1 MSKSTKKNI
10 AIGSRSNVSRKG
22 SMRTNEKA
30 SDGIPSNSRSDVS
43 KKRSVRTNGYASDGM
58 PSKNDENAHVTRS
71 TYVEVLKGRNK
82 RTNMQNTY
90 IERDESSC
98 VRLSVS
104 WMKENKNGYN
114 NLTLSIQ

>member
-43 KKRSVRTNGYASDGM
+43 RKLNVRTNEYTSDGI
-58 PSKNDENAHVTRS
+58 PSKNDEHAHVTRS
-71 TYVEVLKGRNK
+71 TYAEVLKGRNK
-82 RTNMQNTY
+82 RTNLQNTY
-90 IERDESSC
+90 VGRGESSC
-98 VRLSVS
+98 VGLRVS
-104 WMKENKNGYN
+104 WMKENKKGYT